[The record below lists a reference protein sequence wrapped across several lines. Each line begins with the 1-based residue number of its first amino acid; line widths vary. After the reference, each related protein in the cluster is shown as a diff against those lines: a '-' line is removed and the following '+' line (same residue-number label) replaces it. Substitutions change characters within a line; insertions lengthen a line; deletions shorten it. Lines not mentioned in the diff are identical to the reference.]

1 VSRLLSLLLVLAYV
15 TGAGVVA
22 GTLSALKILAAM
34 LVPLACVWFP
44 EALGEYTGD
53 TFSRAIIRPSPP
65 SFVWFLG
72 WIVLLLP
79 LIVGSIFWLQGV
91 PLDGLL
97 D

>member
-1 VSRLLSLLLVLAYV
+1 M
-15 TGAGVVA
+15 A
-22 GTLSALKILAAM
+22 GTLSALKVFAAM

-44 EALGEYTGD
+44 EAMGDYTGH
-53 TFSRAIIRPSPP
+53 TFSHITKPSPP

-79 LIVGSIFWLQGV
+79 VIVGTILWFQGV
-91 PLDGLL
+91 PLDGSL